1 MSKRG
6 FIWARSTTSAVIYTA
21 ALALTAIAA
30 PQKQPP
36 LVLTNITIVDVL
48 SGAPRRPATVLIN
61 NGRIVGISSDGK
73 LAIPA
78 GAQVIDGSGKYL
90 IPGLA
95 DMHNHLGSG
104 LPIAGDT
111 FSENLASLLN
121 WGITTVFCPGIT
133 MQDYREV
140 RKAVAAD
147 PLKYPHFYSAGNVF
161 TAEGGFDPSQGQA
174 SLRPNTP
181 EEAREQVRAMKAAG
195 VDAIKMIMDSGASG
209 GRPAKVLLKPEI
221 YAAIIAEAHK
231 LGLKAIV
238 HVPELQDAKAVLRS
252 GADGLIHAVF
262 SDRVDAEFLQLMK
275 QNHAFY
281 ISTSALEENM
291 SGTAEWVAKLAE
303 FDDRGRIP
311 SSSYAMFRQPAVLE
325 QIRTRLGVQP
335 KEMIGYVRWN
345 IKAVHDAGI
354 PVITGTDTGVPGVL
368 LGVSSVMELALH
380 VEAGLTPR
388 ETLRSATYEAQRMM
402 GQERKVGTV
411 EVGKIAD
418 LVILDANPLDDI
430 RNVRRVNRV
439 IRGGI
444 VVGLSPLA
452 SGEVPMKSSN

>member
-6 FIWARSTTSAVIYTA
+6 FIWARSTTSAVICTA

-48 SGAPRRPATVLIN
+48 SGTPRRPATVLIN

-73 LAIPA
+73 FAIPA

-161 TAEGGFDPSQGQA
+161 TAEG
-174 SLRPNTP
+174 
-181 EEAREQVRAMKAAG
+181 
-195 VDAIKMIMDSGASG
+195 
-209 GRPAKVLLKPEI
+209 
-221 YAAIIAEAHK
+221 
-231 LGLKAIV
+231 
-238 HVPELQDAKAVLRS
+238 
-252 GADGLIHAVF
+252 
-262 SDRVDAEFLQLMK
+262 RV
-275 QNHAFY
+275 
-281 ISTSALEENM
+281 
-291 SGTAEWVAKLAE
+291 
-303 FDDRGRIP
+303 
-311 SSSYAMFRQPAVLE
+311 
-325 QIRTRLGVQP
+325 
-335 KEMIGYVRWN
+335 
-345 IKAVHDAGI
+345 
-354 PVITGTDTGVPGVL
+354 
-368 LGVSSVMELALH
+368 
-380 VEAGLTPR
+380 
-388 ETLRSATYEAQRMM
+388 
-402 GQERKVGTV
+402 
-411 EVGKIAD
+411 
-418 LVILDANPLDDI
+418 
-430 RNVRRVNRV
+430 
-439 IRGGI
+439 
-444 VVGLSPLA
+444 
-452 SGEVPMKSSN
+452 